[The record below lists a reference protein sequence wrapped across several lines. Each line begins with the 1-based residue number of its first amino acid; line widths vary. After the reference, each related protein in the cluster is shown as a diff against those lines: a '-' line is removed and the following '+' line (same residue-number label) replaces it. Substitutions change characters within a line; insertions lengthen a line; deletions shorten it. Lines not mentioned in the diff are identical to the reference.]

1 MAVAVKNTPEA
12 TSQRVANAFALGSL
26 AGTAYVLGS
35 IAIVFYGIPSL
46 WNLAVSSV
54 LPGAVGRFDERALLM
69 LVILGAAVGLV
80 VLGKRLLGPTPTHG
94 IHAGIF
100 LGTLGTFLLALITL
114 GIGQALASSSAA
126 ENSAV
131 GPWITLAVGIALLAG
146 WGYLFFWPAFEQRV
160 SALEDQGWFSAA
172 AYKRSQGQRVRRGTI
187 VGILALAGCGVFT
200 MATRDTL
207 RSAASPDWTITIPFT
222 GEKAVSA
229 AGKAIVVGAK
239 TITILPHLQF
249 TLPILVAAASLWIAY
264 RIVNFPPF
272 ADFLIATEAE
282 LNKVSWT
289 TRRRL
294 VQDTIVVLTTMLLM
308 TVFLFFVD
316 ILWVKLMSSSWV
328 QVLQT
333 GTSTMEKQDTEQEW

>member
-46 WNLAVSSV
+46 WNLAVGSV
-54 LPGAVGRFDERALLM
+54 FPGAVGRFEDRALLL

-80 VLGKRLLGPTPTHG
+80 ALGKRVLGPTPTHG
-94 IHAGIF
+94 IRAGTF
-100 LGTLGTFLLALITL
+100 LGTLGTFLLFLITV
-114 GIGQALASSSAA
+114 GIGQALASGLGADKSAI
-126 ENSAV
+126 
-131 GPWITLAVGIALLAG
+131 GPWITLAIGIALLAG
-146 WGYLFFWPAFEQRV
+146 WAYLFFWPAFERKV
-160 SALEDQGWFSAA
+160 SAIEDQGWLSGV
-172 AYKRSQGQRVRRGTI
+172 AYKRSQGQRVRRGT
-187 VGILALAGCGVFT
+187 VLGILILAGCGVYA
-200 MATRDTL
+200 MITRDTL
-207 RSAASPDWTITIPFT
+207 RSAASQDWTVTIPFT
-222 GEKAVSA
+222 GEQSVSA
-229 AGKAIVVGAK
+229 AGKAIIIGAK
-239 TITILPHLQF
+239 TITFLPHLQF

-289 TRRRL
+289 TRKRL
-294 VQDTIVVLTTMLLM
+294 VQDTIVVLATMLLM
-308 TVFLFFVD
+308 TTFLFVVD

-333 GTSTMEKQDTEQEW
+333 GTSTMEKQDTEQDW